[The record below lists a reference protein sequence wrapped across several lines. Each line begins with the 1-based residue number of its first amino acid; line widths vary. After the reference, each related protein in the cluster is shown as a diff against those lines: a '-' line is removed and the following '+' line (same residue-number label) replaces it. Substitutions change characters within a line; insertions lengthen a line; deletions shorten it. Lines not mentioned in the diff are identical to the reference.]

1 MVIKEQCY
9 KMIINKIKNF
19 KSDNFVLFASLPD
32 IGKVGGISSSYL
44 AENLKT
50 DFVAE
55 IISNEKPWVIYKNG
69 VVKCAVDCYQIYYSK
84 DANLLIFTGNT
95 QPQDSGELYQLCNL
109 LLDYIQEI
117 GHVKLLYSSGGY
129 LKEQLTGAPK
139 VCGVVNNP
147 DLRSIL
153 TKFQIELIGNE
164 IDSITWFN
172 GLILGLASERK
183 LDAIGLFGEI
193 SETSLPQ
200 PLAAKSIV
208 KAFSKIEGIT
218 LNTKPLDKQ
227 YEAIVQGYQDQK
239 NSKNSNPGIA

>member
-1 MVIKEQCY
+1 
-9 KMIINKIKNF
+9 MIINKIKNI

-55 IISNEKPWVIYKNG
+55 IISNEKPWVTYKNG
-69 VVKCAVDCYQIYYSK
+69 VVRCTVDCYQIYYCK

-95 QPQDSGELYQLCNL
+95 QPQDSRELHQLCNF
-109 LLDYIQEI
+109 LLDYTQEI
-117 GHVKLLYSSGGY
+117 GQAKLLYSSGGY
-129 LKEQLTGAPK
+129 LREQLTGAPR

-147 DLRSIL
+147 DLKSIL
-153 TKFQIELIGNE
+153 TKFQIELIGKE

-193 SETSLPQ
+193 SETTFPQ

-208 KAFSKIEGIT
+208 NAFAKIEGIT
-218 LNTKPLDKQ
+218 LNTRPLDKQ
-227 YEAIVQGYQDQK
+227 YEAILQGNQDQK
-239 NSKNSNPGIA
+239 SSQNSNPGIA